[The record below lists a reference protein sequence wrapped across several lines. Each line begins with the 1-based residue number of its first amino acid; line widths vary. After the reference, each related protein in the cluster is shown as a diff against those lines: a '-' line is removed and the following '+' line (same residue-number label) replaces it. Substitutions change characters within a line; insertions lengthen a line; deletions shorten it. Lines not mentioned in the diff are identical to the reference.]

1 MLGPEVQKLL
11 AAFQKKGYIKTV
23 GGFLLPVHLFVWPPT
38 MFIFITLPLILLFGL
53 CGFSQE
59 PPKTEPTVTV
69 ELDSGIAHTGRLFA
83 DYRQNDGRGLTAIQ
97 KRDGAI
103 ETIHSECILKMTE
116 SSDPFTPMS
125 QEEAGQS
132 LLKEL
137 GPGYHLHLTKHFVIV
152 HRTSATYAVWCGK
165 LFESLYTAFN
175 FYQNRRGFQLGEPEF
190 PLQAVLLP
198 NRQSFLEYA
207 QNDMPSAEGI
217 AAYFNRNSNRIILY
231 DFSEEETAR
240 GDLQRKK
247 RTSAD
252 INEFLSR
259 PGAAA
264 SVTTIIHEAT
274 HQIAFNRGLFL
285 RSGPYPLWAVEG
297 LSMFFETPDS
307 RSSLGWS
314 FHGSRGK
321 VNAPRLA
328 DLRQILASGS
338 ADPIRE
344 ILREE
349 RFHDDP
355 IRSYSL
361 SWGLYYYLQNKE
373 PEKLARYLKNAAEK
387 PPYALWTP
395 DERVADFEE
404 FFGNDWEKFQ
414 KNFYKYIDSLK

>member
-1 MLGPEVQKLL
+1 ML
-11 AAFQKKGYIKTV
+11 
-23 GGFLLPVHLFVWPPT
+23 
-38 MFIFITLPLILLFGL
+38 IFIIIPLLLLFGL
-53 CGFSQE
+53 PGFAQE
-59 PPKTEPTVTV
+59 PAPPAAEPVVTA
-69 ELDSGIAHTGRLFA
+69 ELDSGAAYTGRLLA
-83 DYRQNDGRGLTAIQ
+83 DYRQDDGRGLTAIQ

-103 ETIHSECILKMTE
+103 ETIHSEHILKLTKSAE
-116 SSDPFTPMS
+116 PFTPMS
-125 QEEAGQS
+125 QEEAGQA
-132 LLKEL
+132 LLEEL
-137 GPGYHLHLTKHFVIV
+137 GTGYYLHQTRHFVIV

-175 FYQNRRGFQLGEPEF
+175 FYQNRRGFRLGEPEF
-190 PLQAVLLP
+190 PLQAILLP
-198 NRQSFLEYA
+198 NRQAFLEYA

-217 AAYFNRNSNRIILY
+217 AAYFNRNSNRIVLY

-247 RTSAD
+247 RASAD

-259 PGAAA
+259 PGAAV

-297 LSMFFETPDS
+297 LSMFFEVPDP
-307 RSSLGWS
+307 RSPQGWS
-314 FHGSRGK
+314 FRGSRGK

-328 DLRQILASGS
+328 DLRRLLASGP

-349 RFHDDP
+349 HFHDDP
-355 IRSYSL
+355 LRSYSL

-395 DERVADFEE
+395 DERVADFEAV
-404 FFGNDWEKFQ
+404 FGSDWEKFQ
-414 KNFYKYIDSLK
+414 KNFCKYIDSLK

>member
-1 MLGPEVQKLL
+1 ML
-11 AAFQKKGYIKTV
+11 
-23 GGFLLPVHLFVWPPT
+23 
-38 MFIFITLPLILLFGL
+38 IFITVSLLLLLGMP
-53 CGFSQE
+53 GFAQE
-59 PPKTEPTVTV
+59 PAPPAAEPAVTV
-69 ELDSGIAHTGRLFA
+69 ELDSGAAYTGRLLA
-83 DYRQNDGRGLTAIQ
+83 DYRQDDGRGLTAVQ

-103 ETIHSECILKMTE
+103 ETIHSEHILKLTKSE
-116 SSDPFTPMS
+116 DPFTPMS
-125 QEEAGQS
+125 QEEAGQA

-137 GPGYHLHLTKHFVIV
+137 GTGYHLHQTRHFVIV

-175 FYQNRRGFQLGEPEF
+175 FYQNRRGFHLGEPEF
-190 PLQAVLLP
+190 PLQAILLP
-198 NRQSFLEYA
+198 NRQAFLEYA

-217 AAYFNRNSNRIILY
+217 AAYFNRNSNRIVLY

-247 RTSAD
+247 RASAD

-297 LSMFFETPDS
+297 LSMFFEVPDP
-307 RSSLGWS
+307 RSAQGWS
-314 FHGSRGK
+314 FRGSRGK

-328 DLRQILASGS
+328 DLRRLLAAES

-349 RFHDDP
+349 HFHDDP
-355 IRSYSL
+355 LRSYSL
-361 SWGLYYYLQNKE
+361 SWGLYFYLQNKE

-395 DERVADFEE
+395 DERVADFEAV
-404 FFGNDWEKFQ
+404 FGDDWEKFR
-414 KNFYKYIDSLK
+414 KNFCKYIESLK

>member
-1 MLGPEVQKLL
+1 ML
-11 AAFQKKGYIKTV
+11 
-23 GGFLLPVHLFVWPPT
+23 
-38 MFIFITLPLILLFGL
+38 IFIIIPLLLLFGL
-53 CGFSQE
+53 PGFAQE
-59 PPKTEPTVTV
+59 PAPPAAEPVVTA
-69 ELDSGIAHTGRLFA
+69 ELDSGAAHTGRLLA
-83 DYRQNDGRGLTAIQ
+83 DYRQDDGRGLTAIQ

-103 ETIHSECILKMTE
+103 ETIHSEHILKLTKSAE
-116 SSDPFTPMS
+116 PFTPMS
-125 QEEAGQS
+125 QEEAGQA
-132 LLKEL
+132 LLEEL
-137 GPGYHLHLTKHFVIV
+137 GTGYHLHQTRHFVIV

-175 FYQNRRGFQLGEPEF
+175 FYQNRRGFRLGEPEF
-190 PLQAVLLP
+190 PLQAILLP
-198 NRQSFLEYA
+198 NRQAFLEYA

-217 AAYFNRNSNRIILY
+217 AAYFNRNSNRIVLY

-247 RTSAD
+247 RASAD

-297 LSMFFETPDS
+297 LSMFFEVPDP
-307 RSSLGWS
+307 RSPQGWS
-314 FHGSRGK
+314 FRGSRGK

-328 DLRQILASGS
+328 DLRQLLASGP

-349 RFHDDP
+349 HFHDDP
-355 IRSYSL
+355 LRSYSL

-395 DERVADFEE
+395 DERVADFEAV
-404 FFGNDWEKFQ
+404 FGSDWEKFR
-414 KNFYKYIDSLK
+414 KNFCKYIDSLK

>member
-1 MLGPEVQKLL
+1 ML
-11 AAFQKKGYIKTV
+11 
-23 GGFLLPVHLFVWPPT
+23 
-38 MFIFITLPLILLFGL
+38 IFIIIPLLLLFGL
-53 CGFSQE
+53 PGFAQE
-59 PPKTEPTVTV
+59 PAPPAAEPVVTA
-69 ELDSGIAHTGRLFA
+69 ELDSGAAHTGRLLA
-83 DYRQNDGRGLTAIQ
+83 DYRQDDGRGLTAIQ

-103 ETIHSECILKMTE
+103 ETIHSEHILKLTKSAE
-116 SSDPFTPMS
+116 PFTPMS
-125 QEEAGQS
+125 QEEAGQA
-132 LLKEL
+132 LLEEL
-137 GPGYHLHLTKHFVIV
+137 GTGYHLHQTRHFVIV

-175 FYQNRRGFQLGEPEF
+175 FYQNRRGFRLGEPEF
-190 PLQAVLLP
+190 PLQAILLP
-198 NRQSFLEYA
+198 NRQAFLEYA

-217 AAYFNRNSNRIILY
+217 AAYFNRNSNRIVLY

-247 RTSAD
+247 RASAD

-297 LSMFFETPDS
+297 LSMFFEVPDP
-307 RSSLGWS
+307 RSPQGWS
-314 FHGSRGK
+314 FRGSRGK

-328 DLRQILASGS
+328 DLRRLLASGP

-349 RFHDDP
+349 HFHDDP
-355 IRSYSL
+355 LRSYSL

-395 DERVADFEE
+395 DERVADFEAV
-404 FFGNDWEKFQ
+404 FGSDWEKFQ
-414 KNFYKYIDSLK
+414 KNFCKYIDSLK

>member
-1 MLGPEVQKLL
+1 ML
-11 AAFQKKGYIKTV
+11 
-23 GGFLLPVHLFVWPPT
+23 
-38 MFIFITLPLILLFGL
+38 IFIIIPLLLLFGL
-53 CGFSQE
+53 PGFAQE
-59 PPKTEPTVTV
+59 PAPPAAEPVVTA
-69 ELDSGIAHTGRLFA
+69 ELDSGAAYTGRLLA
-83 DYRQNDGRGLTAIQ
+83 DYRQDDGRGLTAIQ

-103 ETIHSECILKMTE
+103 ETIHSEHILKLTKSAE
-116 SSDPFTPMS
+116 PFTPMS
-125 QEEAGQS
+125 QEEAGQA
-132 LLKEL
+132 LLEEL
-137 GPGYHLHLTKHFVIV
+137 GTGYYLHQTRHFVIV

-175 FYQNRRGFQLGEPEF
+175 FYQNRRGFRLGEPEF
-190 PLQAVLLP
+190 PLQAILLP
-198 NRQSFLEYA
+198 NRQAFLEYA

-217 AAYFNRNSNRIILY
+217 AAYFNRNSNRIVLY

-247 RTSAD
+247 RASAD

-297 LSMFFETPDS
+297 LSMFFEVPDP
-307 RSSLGWS
+307 RSPQGWS
-314 FHGSRGK
+314 FRGSRGK

-328 DLRQILASGS
+328 DLRRLLASGP

-349 RFHDDP
+349 HFHDDP
-355 IRSYSL
+355 LRSYSL

-395 DERVADFEE
+395 DERVADFEAV
-404 FFGNDWEKFQ
+404 FGSDWEKFQ
-414 KNFYKYIDSLK
+414 KNFCKYIDSLK

>member
-1 MLGPEVQKLL
+1 ML
-11 AAFQKKGYIKTV
+11 
-23 GGFLLPVHLFVWPPT
+23 
-38 MFIFITLPLILLFGL
+38 IFIIIPLLLLFGL
-53 CGFSQE
+53 PGFAQE
-59 PPKTEPTVTV
+59 PAPPAAEPVVTA
-69 ELDSGIAHTGRLFA
+69 ELDSGAAYTGRLLA
-83 DYRQNDGRGLTAIQ
+83 DYRQDDGRGLTAIQ

-103 ETIHSECILKMTE
+103 ETIHSEHILKLTKSAE
-116 SSDPFTPMS
+116 PFTPMS
-125 QEEAGQS
+125 QEEAGQA
-132 LLKEL
+132 LLEEL
-137 GPGYHLHLTKHFVIV
+137 GTGYYLHQTRHFVIV

-175 FYQNRRGFQLGEPEF
+175 FYQNRRGFRLGEPEF
-190 PLQAVLLP
+190 PLQAILLP
-198 NRQSFLEYA
+198 NRQAFLEYA

-217 AAYFNRNSNRIILY
+217 AAYFNRNSNRIDLY
-231 DFSEEETAR
+231 EFSEQQTAR

-247 RTSAD
+247 RASAD

-297 LSMFFETPDS
+297 LSMFFEVPDP
-307 RSSLGWS
+307 RSPQGWS
-314 FHGSRGK
+314 FRGSRGK

-328 DLRQILASGS
+328 DLRRLLASGP

-349 RFHDDP
+349 HFHDDP
-355 IRSYSL
+355 LRSHSL

-395 DERVADFEE
+395 DERVADFEAV
-404 FFGNDWEKFQ
+404 FGSDWEKFQ
-414 KNFYKYIDSLK
+414 KNFCKYIDSLK